1 MDYKKNVEI
10 WLKSDKVSPE
20 EKAEIRAMDD
30 LALRD
35 AFGSNA
41 EFGTGG
47 MRAKMGPG
55 TNRLNRFTLGKAN
68 YAFARFLLK
77 TVPDCREKGVVISHD
92 NRFFHDEFKKLC
104 ADIFNQL
111 GIKAYV
117 FDALRPTPELS
128 FAVRFL
134 HAAGGVMITAS
145 HNPKEYNGYKVYDD
159 TGCQIVPDAIAPMLE
174 DLAALP
180 DPISLE
186 MDTYPTKGETV
197 VIGKEIDDPYV
208 ELVKKCQMN
217 PDLDKKGFKV
227 IYTPNHGAS
236 YETAMRVFK
245 EVGYEI
251 IPVIEQCNHDPAFG
265 GTKSPNPEVAA
276 SWELP
281 IEYMKRH
288 NADLAVMTDPDG
300 DRCGLAYLSSKGTY
314 ERLTGNQSG
323 ALLIDYLFSQR
334 IAKGTMPEHPVMYDT
349 IVTSSLGED
358 VARSYGVGVES
369 FLTGFKFIG
378 ERIAHYEK
386 LGHGPT
392 FVFGYEES
400 YGCLIEPFAR
410 DKDGIQAI
418 LLYTEMALFYKRKGM
433 ALDEALEALEAKHG
447 YHYSTLFDT
456 YFEGAYGGEK
466 MNRLMANLRENPL
479 NSLAGIKVA
488 EVRDYL
494 LDVITDAAGKKTP
507 IEGLPPSNVLKY
519 VLEDG
524 STYAVRP
531 SGTEPKIKFYVE
543 TMGKSKEGL
552 AEKAAAMNSD
562 FRKQVGIDE

>member
-1 MDYKKNVEI
+1 MNYKENVAI
-10 WLKSDKVSPE
+10 WLNSNKVSEE
-20 EKAEIRAMDD
+20 EKAQIRAMDD
-30 LALRD
+30 AALQD
-35 AFGSNA
+35 AFGRDA

-68 YAFARFLLK
+68 YGFALFLLK
-77 TVPDCREKGVVISHD
+77 NCKNVRERGVVISHD
-92 NRFFHDEFKKLC
+92 NRYFADEFTKLC
-104 ADIFNQL
+104 ADIFNRL

-128 FAVRFL
+128 YAVRYL
-134 HAAGGVMITAS
+134 GAAGGVMITAS
-145 HNPKEYNGYKVYDD
+145 HNAKEYNGYKVYDE
-159 TGCQIVPDAIAPMLE
+159 TGCQIVPDKIAPMLE
-174 DLAALP
+174 LLASLP

-186 MDTYPTKGETV
+186 MDEVEKKGETLV
-197 VIGKEIDDPYV
+197 CPKEVDDTYV
-208 ELVKKCQMN
+208 ELVKKCQIN

-227 IYTPNHGAS
+227 IYTPQHGAS
-236 YETAMRVFK
+236 YETAMRVFQ

-251 IPVIEQCNHDPAFG
+251 IPIVEQCNHDPAFG
-265 GTKSPNPEVAA
+265 GTKSPNPEVASA
-276 SWELP
+276 WEKAL
-281 IEYMKRH
+281 EYAHRY

-314 ERLTGNQSG
+314 ERLTGNESG

-334 IAKGTMPEHPVMYDT
+334 IAKKSMPENPVMYDT

-358 VARSYGVGVES
+358 VAASYGVKVES

-378 ERIAHYEK
+378 ERIAHYERE
-386 LGHGPT
+386 GHGPT

-400 YGCLIEPFAR
+400 YGCLIAPFVR

-418 LLYTEMALFYKRKGM
+418 LLYTEMALFYKRKGI

-447 YHYSTLFDT
+447 YHYPTLFDT
-456 YFEGAYGGEK
+456 YFEGAEGPAK
-466 MNRLMANLRENPL
+466 MKSIMANLRKDPPKEI
-479 NSLAGIKVA
+479 AGLEVK

-494 LDVITDAAGKKTP
+494 LDIITDKDGKVSK
-507 IEGLPPSNVLKY
+507 IEGLPPSDVLKF
-519 VLEDG
+519 VFVDG
-524 STYAVRP
+524 STLAIRP

-552 AEKAAAMNSD
+552 KEKALALNED
-562 FRKQVGIDE
+562 FRKKVGIA

>member
-1 MDYKKNVEI
+1 MDYKQNAEI
-10 WLKSDKVSPE
+10 WLASKKVNEE
-20 EKAEIRAMDD
+20 EKAAIRAMDD
-30 LALRD
+30 AALQD
-35 AFGSNA
+35 AFGRNA

-77 TVPDCREKGVVISHD
+77 TVENCREKGVVISHD
-92 NRFFHDEFKKLC
+92 NRFYHDEFKKLC
-104 ADIFNQL
+104 ADIFNRL
-111 GIKAYV
+111 GIKAYL

-128 FAVRFL
+128 YAVRKL
-134 HAAGGVMITAS
+134 GAAGGVMITAS

-159 TGCQIVPDAIAPMLE
+159 TGCQIVPDAIQPMLD
-174 DLAALP
+174 DLASLP

-186 MDTYPTKGETV
+186 MDEYPVKGETV
-197 VIGKEIDDPYV
+197 IIGKEIDDPYV

-217 PDLDKKGFKV
+217 PDLDKRGFKV

-236 YETAMRVFK
+236 YETAMRVFQ

-251 IPVIEQCNHDPAFG
+251 IPVVEQCNHDPAFG

-281 IEYMKRH
+281 IEYMKKH
-288 NADLAVMTDPDG
+288 GADLAVMTDPDG
-300 DRCGLAYLSSKGTY
+300 DRCGLAYVSSKGTI
-314 ERLTGNQSG
+314 ERLTGNESG
-323 ALLIDYLFSQR
+323 ALLIDYLFSER
-334 IAKGTMPEHPVMYDT
+334 IKKGTMPKRAVMYDT

-358 VARSYGVGVES
+358 VARSYGVEVES

-386 LGHGPT
+386 LGEGPT

-418 LLYTEMALFYKRKGM
+418 LLYTEMALYYKRKGM
-433 ALDEALEALEAKHG
+433 ALDEVLDALQKKHG
-447 YHYSTLFDT
+447 YHYTTLFDT
-456 YFEGAYGGEK
+456 YFEGAQGVDI
-466 MNRLMANLRENPL
+466 MNNLMASLRENPPKAI
-479 NSLAGIKVA
+479 AGIEVA

-494 LDVITDAAGKKTP
+494 KDETTFKDGHKEKIV
-507 IEGLPPSNVLKY
+507 GLPASNVLKF
-519 VLEDG
+519 VLADG

-531 SGTEPKIKFYVE
+531 SGTEPKVKFYVE
-543 TMGKSKEGL
+543 TKGDKKEGL
-552 AEKAAAMNSD
+552 KERAARMNED
-562 FRKQVGIDE
+562 FRAQAKID

>member
-1 MDYKKNVEI
+1 MNYKENVAI
-10 WLKSDKVSPE
+10 WLNSNKVSEE
-20 EKAEIRAMDD
+20 EKAQIRAMDD
-30 LALRD
+30 AALQD
-35 AFGSNA
+35 AFGRDA

-68 YAFARFLLK
+68 YGFALFLLK
-77 TVPDCREKGVVISHD
+77 NYKNVRERGVVISHD
-92 NRFFHDEFKKLC
+92 NRYFADEFTKLC
-104 ADIFNQL
+104 ADIFNRL

-128 FAVRFL
+128 YAVRYL
-134 HAAGGVMITAS
+134 GAAGGVMITAS
-145 HNPKEYNGYKVYDD
+145 HNAKEYNGYKVYDVVCPKEVDD
-159 TGCQIVPDAIAPMLE
+159 T
-174 DLAALP
+174 
-180 DPISLE
+180 
-186 MDTYPTKGETV
+186 
-197 VIGKEIDDPYV
+197 YV
-208 ELVKKCQMN
+208 ELVKKCQIN

-227 IYTPNHGAS
+227 IYTPQHGAS
-236 YETAMRVFK
+236 YETAMRVFQ

-251 IPVIEQCNHDPAFG
+251 IPIVEQCNHDPAFG
-265 GTKSPNPEVAA
+265 GTKSPNPEVASA
-276 SWELP
+276 WEKAL
-281 IEYMKRH
+281 EYAHRY

-314 ERLTGNQSG
+314 ERLTGNESG

-334 IAKGTMPEHPVMYDT
+334 IAKKNMPENPVMYDT

-358 VARSYGVGVES
+358 VAASYGVKVES

-378 ERIAHYEK
+378 ERIAHYERE
-386 LGHGPT
+386 GHGPT

-400 YGCLIEPFAR
+400 YGCLIAPFVR

-418 LLYTEMALFYKRKGM
+418 LLYTEMALFYKRKGI

-447 YHYSTLFDT
+447 YHYPTLLDT
-456 YFEGAYGGEK
+456 YFEGAEGPAK
-466 MNRLMANLRENPL
+466 MKAMMANLRKNPPKEI
-479 NSLAGIKVA
+479 AGLEVK

-494 LDVITDAAGKKTP
+494 LDIITDKDGKVSK
-507 IEGLPPSNVLKY
+507 IEGLPPSDVLKF
-519 VLEDG
+519 VFVDG
-524 STYAVRP
+524 STLAIRP

-552 AEKAAAMNSD
+552 KEKALALNED
-562 FRKQVGIDE
+562 FRKKVGIV